1 MEYLDFSSV
10 ITTIRKYINDERTV
24 MDKFLKEEVKIDQ
37 LHLMDQVFS
46 SFCDDEEA
54 LDFTFDNGQVC
65 RWFNGQARISPRII
79 SFYIKAENRELLS
92 ADVEYNVFPLM
103 YDSSM
108 AVQEIYT
115 LLLQDTTISNEIKN
129 KLATGYPCKTDR
141 EKADFIAALLLFGME
156 REFRKRDANTK
167 NLLAAGS
174 LSPALKDFVFGVK
187 APAPCRFFCGR
198 DMELDA
204 MH

>member
-1 MEYLDFSSV
+1 MV
-10 ITTIRKYINDERTV
+10 QRTGQ
-24 MDKFLKEEVKIDQ
+24 DQ
-37 LHLMDQVFS
+37 
-46 SFCDDEEA
+46 
-54 LDFTFDNGQVC
+54 
-65 RWFNGQARISPRII
+65 SPHH

-92 ADVEYNVFPLM
+92 ADVEYNVLPLI

-129 KLATGYPCKTDR
+129 ELATGYPCKTDR

-156 REFRKRDANTK
+156 HEFRKRDANTK

-187 APAPCRFFCGR
+187 APGSMPLFLRTGYGVGCSA
-198 DMELDA
+198 
-204 MH
+204 

>member
-1 MEYLDFSSV
+1 
-10 ITTIRKYINDERTV
+10 
-24 MDKFLKEEVKIDQ
+24 
-37 LHLMDQVFS
+37 
-46 SFCDDEEA
+46 
-54 LDFTFDNGQVC
+54 
-65 RWFNGQARISPRII
+65 
-79 SFYIKAENRELLS
+79 
-92 ADVEYNVFPLM
+92 M

-129 KLATGYPCKTDR
+129 KLSTGYPCKTDR

-187 APAPCRFFCGR
+187 LRLHAAFSADGIWSWMLCMKCYALKEKCSFRALPVLAKVNWRKPMPNDTAENTPTLSISPTPAT
-198 DMELDA
+198 
-204 MH
+204 